1 VNIKEYISSGIVESY
16 VLGLASEQERAE
28 FEQLCL
34 QYPELV
40 AARNDFEDKL
50 EKQAFQQ
57 AITPPAFLKEKVM
70 INTHD
75 QVSLP
80 KEAKVITMDTR
91 SYSNNWL
98 RFVAAAS
105 VILLL
110 ASGYFT
116 YDFYSKNGKLQQSA
130 SEMQSRLDSTNVQ
143 MEDLKKMVEVMTNP
157 DVTVV
162 SMVGT
167 QTNPSSANI
176 YWDTASKDVYMV
188 VKNIPKLPS
197 EKQYQLWAFI
207 DQKPVDLGLFDADKP
222 NLFLKMKN
230 TQKAEAFAIT
240 IEKRGNGPVPQGTVE
255 TYGKKL

>member
-1 VNIKEYISSGIVESY
+1 MNIKEYISSGIVESY

-34 QYPELV
+34 QYPELI
-40 AARNDFEDKL
+40 AARNDFEEKL

-70 INTHD
+70 VNIHD
-75 QVSLP
+75 QVSP
-80 KEAKVITMDTR
+80 AKEAKIITMDTR
-91 SYSNNWL
+91 PRSSNWL

-110 ASGYFT
+110 ASTYFV
-116 YDFYSKNGKLQQSA
+116 YDLYSKNQKLQRSTSQ
-130 SEMQSRLDSTNVQ
+130 MQSSLDSTIRQ
-143 MEDLKKMVEVMTNP
+143 MEETQKMMEVMTNP
-157 DVTVV
+157 NVTIV

-167 QTNPSSANI
+167 QKNPSSANI

>member
-40 AARNDFEDKL
+40 AARNDFEEKL
-50 EKQAFQQ
+50 EQQAFDHVI
-57 AITPPAFLKEKVM
+57 APPAFLKEKLLNNIQEQTFSV
-70 INTHD
+70 
-75 QVSLP
+75 
-80 KEAKVITMDTR
+80 KEAKVITMDTKPR
-91 SYSNNWL
+91 NNNWL
-98 RFVAAAS
+98 RYVAAAS

-110 ASGYFT
+110 TSAYFA
-116 YDFYSKNGKLQQSA
+116 YDLYSKNGKLQISA
-130 SEMQSRLDSTNVQ
+130 NQMQSRLDSTNVQ
-143 MEDLKKMVEVMTNP
+143 MEELKKMMEVMTNP
-157 DVTVV
+157 NVTVV

-167 QTNPSSANI
+167 QINPSSANI
-176 YWDTASKDVYMV
+176 YWDTASADVYMV
-188 VKNIPKLPS
+188 IKNMPKLPS

-240 IEKRGNGPVPQGTVE
+240 IEKRGNGAIPQGTVE